1 MADYSYGHKQIPRC
15 LGGKRFTPVH
25 GVLGRRLPPQP
36 KPVAQQQQQDQGL
49 KIAIGI
55 VTHREVLLV
64 ECVGMAQLKFEELMK
79 NATPTVRLTLRYCVN
94 GHDESCT
101 LAEWTGITFD
111 GMPRER
117 TDEILLEFGKELGKA
132 GDSGVALLG
141 LDFRQHLDAIDR
153 ELKKSRYL
161 AFSKAQGSGR
171 ACTHE
176 EEEGEKDGA
185 RCSHNKESLV
195 QFLMQLARLG
205 DVMEGGLLR
214 LREEMESLKNDT
226 RKHCPVEE
234 EEEGPAPRDDP
245 DKKE

>member
-1 MADYSYGHKQIPRC
+1 MA
-15 LGGKRFTPVH
+15 L
-25 GVLGRRLPPQP
+25 
-36 KPVAQQQQQDQGL
+36 
-49 KIAIGI
+49 GI
-55 VTHREVLLV
+55 VTHREVLVV
-64 ECVGMAQLKFEELMK
+64 ECVGMARLKFEELVK
-79 NATPTVRLTLRYCVN
+79 NATPTVRLTLRYCVD
-94 GHDESCT
+94 GHDESTT

-153 ELKKSRYL
+153 ELKKSRYR
-161 AFSKAQGSGR
+161 AFSKGRGSGR
-171 ACTHE
+171 ACTH

-185 RCSHNKESLV
+185 RCSHNKEP
-195 QFLMQLARLG
+195 LMQSVLELTRLR
-205 DVMEGGLLR
+205 DIVEGGLVR

-245 DKKE
+245 DRKE